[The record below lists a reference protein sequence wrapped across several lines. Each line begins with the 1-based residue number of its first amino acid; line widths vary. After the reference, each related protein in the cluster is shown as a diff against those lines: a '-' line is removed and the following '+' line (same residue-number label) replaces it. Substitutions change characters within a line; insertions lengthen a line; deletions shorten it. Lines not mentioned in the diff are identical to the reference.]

1 MPGHLLGP
9 ARIVPLARLPAAG
22 LGAPD
27 WDADP
32 AWRLAAAFLL
42 GYRGHARRTYFAAI
56 DGATAPLI
64 WAWWPRSAHP
74 NR

>member
-32 AWRLAAAFLL
+32 ASRLAAALLL

-56 DGATAPLI
+56 AGPTAPLI
-64 WAWWPRSAHP
+64 WAWWPLSAHP

>member
-1 MPGHLLGP
+1 MPGHLWGP

-56 DGATAPLI
+56 AGPTAPLI
-64 WAWWPRSAHP
+64 WAWWPLSAHP

>member
-1 MPGHLLGP
+1 MV
-9 ARIVPLARLPAAG
+9 AAALARLPAAG

-32 AWRLAAAFLL
+32 ASRLAAFLL

-56 DGATAPLI
+56 AGPTAPLI
-64 WAWWPRSAHP
+64 WAWWPLSAHP